1 MVIEVT
7 GLFGLIILALDVW
20 AIIRTIES
28 TVTTG
33 TKVFWV
39 LLILVLPVFGFI
51 LWLLLGPRTPREL

>member
-20 AIIRTIES
+20 AIIKSIES

-51 LWLLLGPRTPREL
+51 VWLLLGPKTASEF

>member
-1 MVIEVT
+1 MVIEIT
-7 GLFGLIILALDVW
+7 GLLGLIILALDVW
-20 AIIRTIES
+20 AIIKTIES

-51 LWLLLGPRTPREL
+51 LWLLLGPRSR